1 MNSQTIAKNSF
12 WYGIETFINLVLTV
26 FTSIVIA
33 RAIGPEKLGYFLYLW
48 WIAGVAGTV
57 GTLGIP
63 TATRKYMSEYFGRGQ
78 MGIAKAVFYRTLRLQ
93 TCIAAAITAAGLV
106 LVWFFGDREYRP
118 IALLM
123 IASIFPYMINSIVA
137 GANTALEDLRANV
150 PASLVSTGIFV
161 TAVFSS
167 IHFGWNLV
175 GIAVG
180 LLTMRTVE
188 LVVRLAPLVRR
199 LNGYALEPLDGVLG
213 KRMFTFSG
221 QSLILM
227 VIGLIVWDRS
237 EMVVLKNFCTDIRQV
252 AFYSVAFNITE
263 RLLVFSQVFGT
274 ATGATIMVQ
283 FGRDASRIRQLVGT
297 SLRYLALIAFPVH
310 LGLAA
315 IAGPVMWI
323 VYGGKY
329 TAAVPALVI
338 AACMGIPKAFML
350 PAASSL
356 SSAERQDLLIRWG
369 LIAGVL
375 NIALDFALI
384 PRYGAVGAALA
395 NGTTQTFSAFVLW
408 LAVMRVFK
416 IRVPILPLVK
426 TALISAAMAIMV
438 HLVVSR
444 LRPVPAA
451 LVAIAMG
458 ITLYLIFLRL
468 ARVLGVSDHGRML
481 ELKRRVPFSAG
492 RIFEASLNW
501 LIPMPI
507 SGT

>member
-199 LNGYALEPLDGVLG
+199 LNGHALEPLDGVRARGCL
-213 KRMFTFSG
+213 
-221 QSLILM
+221 
-227 VIGLIVWDRS
+227 RS
-237 EMVVLKNFCTDIRQV
+237 
-252 AFYSVAFNITE
+252 
-263 RLLVFSQVFGT
+263 
-274 ATGATIMVQ
+274 
-283 FGRDASRIRQLVGT
+283 
-297 SLRYLALIAFPVH
+297 P
-310 LGLAA
+310 
-315 IAGPVMWI
+315 
-323 VYGGKY
+323 
-329 TAAVPALVI
+329 
-338 AACMGIPKAFML
+338 
-350 PAASSL
+350 
-356 SSAERQDLLIRWG
+356 
-369 LIAGVL
+369 
-375 NIALDFALI
+375 
-384 PRYGAVGAALA
+384 
-395 NGTTQTFSAFVLW
+395 
-408 LAVMRVFK
+408 
-416 IRVPILPLVK
+416 
-426 TALISAAMAIMV
+426 
-438 HLVVSR
+438 
-444 LRPVPAA
+444 
-451 LVAIAMG
+451 
-458 ITLYLIFLRL
+458 
-468 ARVLGVSDHGRML
+468 ARV
-481 ELKRRVPFSAG
+481 
-492 RIFEASLNW
+492 
-501 LIPMPI
+501 
-507 SGT
+507 